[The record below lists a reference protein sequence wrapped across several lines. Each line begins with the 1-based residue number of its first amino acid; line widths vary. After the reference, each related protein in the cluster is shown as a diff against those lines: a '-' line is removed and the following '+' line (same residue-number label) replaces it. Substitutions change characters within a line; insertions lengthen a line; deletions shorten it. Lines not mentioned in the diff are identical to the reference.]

1 MKQIRPEAERWL
13 RQAQYDREA
22 ALANLKLGYHA
33 WACFLSQQSAKK
45 ALKAFLYDH
54 GDGPVIGHST
64 VGLAG
69 RCAEI
74 DNRFNDLVGDCKR
87 LDQFYIPTRYPNGL
101 PGGVPHEFFDE
112 SHSTVAIA
120 ALKNIMAVVVDLL
133 EPSMQGRGDDLSDST
148 P

>member
-1 MKQIRPEAERWL
+1 MTQIRPEAERWL
-13 RQAQYDREA
+13 RQAQYDQQA
-22 ALANLKLGYHA
+22 ALANLNLGYHA
-33 WACFLSQQSAKK
+33 WACFLSQQSAEK
-45 ALKAFLYDH
+45 ALKAFLYNH
-54 GDGPVIGHST
+54 GEGPVIGHST
-64 VGLAG
+64 LGLLG

-74 DNRFNDLVGDCKR
+74 DGAFDDLSDDCKR

-120 ALKNIMAVVVDLL
+120 ALKNIMAVVINLL
-133 EPSMQGRGDDLSDST
+133 EPPVLGSDDLSDST